1 MGNVQM
7 EASMIRYGSGTV
19 KSALDN
25 GGGGGSA
32 KTLASLTDTDI
43 TTPSNG
49 QVLTYDSTSEKW
61 ENSTPATPSLAGL
74 SDTVV
79 TDPSNGQVLTY
90 NGTSEKWENANAS
103 GGGDSYTYGSDTFTT
118 PSSSG
123 TTYASAKTL
132 TFAGGGV
139 YHIIAAAKGSS
150 GTIFANSIEIADAN
164 GAIFNQAVTTS
175 AASGTPTPTVQG
187 IVDFGS
193 NDGTVQIM
201 IKGTGSSLFN
211 IYWLFKKLA
220 DAPTQAQNNR

>member
-7 EASMIRYGSGTV
+7 EARQIRYGSTNV
-19 KSALDN
+19 EAALNN
-25 GGGGGSA
+25 GGGGGGSSTIA
-32 KTLASLTDTDI
+32 ALTDVDITTPSEGQVLTYDATAEKWENSTPALSDLSDAAI

-49 QVLTYDSTSEKW
+49 QVLAY
-61 ENSTPATPSLAGL
+61 NSTT
-74 SDTVV
+74 
-79 TDPSNGQVLTY
+79 
-90 NGTSEKWENANAS
+90 EKWENANAS

-132 TFAGGGV
+132 NFAGGGV

-164 GAIFNQAVTTS
+164 GAVFNQAVTTS